1 MLNLMKSF
9 PEGIQR
15 VLKTFT
21 MKYKSMHSILNQ
33 SQKKNSGSKY
43 LVITALVLV
52 VLIATYFFT
61 ILGLVVAFGIGKYCS
76 NNYYGSNNKA
86 ENKDGTDNNRIQS

>member
-15 VLKTFT
+15 VLKTLT
-21 MKYKSMHSILNQ
+21 MKCKNLQSSLNQ
-33 SQKKNSGSKY
+33 SQKKNFGSKY

-76 NNYYGSNNKA
+76 NNYYGNNKA
-86 ENKDGTDNNRIQS
+86 EKEEWNQQ

>member
-1 MLNLMKSF
+1 MLNYIESALR
-9 PEGIQR
+9 GTQR

-21 MKYKSMHSILNQ
+21 MKCKNLQSSLNQ

-86 ENKDGTDNNRIQS
+86 ENKDGTDNSRIQS

>member
-1 MLNLMKSF
+1 MLNYIESALR
-9 PEGIQR
+9 GTQR

-21 MKYKSMHSILNQ
+21 MKCKNMHLIMNQ
-33 SQKKNSGSKY
+33 SQKKNSSSKY

-52 VLIATYFFT
+52 VLFATYFFT

-86 ENKDGTDNNRIQS
+86 ENKDGTDNN

>member
-1 MLNLMKSF
+1 MKFILKEIARSGTELLRSF
-9 PEGIQR
+9 MTKCR
-15 VLKTFT
+15 N
-21 MKYKSMHSILNQ
+21 MHLFLNQ
-33 SQKKNSGSKY
+33 NQKKNSGFKY

-76 NNYYGSNNKA
+76 NNYYGNNKA
-86 ENKDGTDNNRIQS
+86 EKEEWNQQ

>member
-21 MKYKSMHSILNQ
+21 MKCKNLQSSLNQ
-33 SQKKNSGSKY
+33 NQKKNSSSKY

-86 ENKDGTDNNRIQS
+86 ENKDGTDNN

>member
-21 MKYKSMHSILNQ
+21 MKCKSMHSLLNQ

-52 VLIATYFFT
+52 VLFATYFFT
-61 ILGLVVAFGIGKYCS
+61 ILGLVVAFAIGKYYS
-76 NNYYGSNNKA
+76 NNHYGSNNKA
-86 ENKDGTDNNRIQS
+86 EKHDGTSSST

>member
-1 MLNLMKSF
+1 MLNYIESALR
-9 PEGIQR
+9 GTQR

-21 MKYKSMHSILNQ
+21 MKCKNLQSSLNQ
-33 SQKKNSGSKY
+33 NQKKNSGSKY

-86 ENKDGTDNNRIQS
+86 ENKDETNYN